1 MSLIH
6 EALKKAEKKPADEA
20 KARSSLPSFEPA
32 EEKKKVNVRTIGLIV
47 VLVFAVILALYLRL
61 SDTTK
66 KKAKVAEEQTTQTM
80 ASAEQMS
87 QVEVERLKKSAQEAF
102 ASGDMNQAWAIL
114 TAADQIKANDPE
126 VLNNLGLVAKRRG
139 DLQEA
144 KKFYDR
150 ALKLQPDYPECLNNL
165 AVVQMDEGNF
175 ESAEKTL
182 KRALTIRPNF
192 ADASFNMA
200 VAYEQEGNNKEA
212 IEYYMQFLKNA
223 RNAKPTFI
231 EEVRKHVIQIEE

>member
-6 EALKKAEKKPADEA
+6 EALKKAEKKPADEVHVP
-20 KARSSLPSFEPA
+20 SVLPSFEPA
-32 EEKKKVNVRTIGLIV
+32 EKKKLNTRTIGLIIVLALAV
-47 VLVFAVILALYLRL
+47 VLALYLRMTDP
-61 SDTTK
+61 SK
-66 KKAKVAEEQTTQTM
+66 KKAEVVEEQTTQTK

-87 QVEVERLKKSAQEAF
+87 QVEVQRLKKSAHEAF
-102 ASGDMNQAWAIL
+102 SSGDMNQAWAIL
-114 TAADQIKANDPE
+114 TAADQIKADDPE

-139 DLQEA
+139 ELQEA

-165 AVVQMDEGNF
+165 AVVEMDEGNF
-175 ESAEKTL
+175 ENAKKTL
-182 KRALTIRPNF
+182 TRALAIRPNF

-200 VAYEQEGNNKEA
+200 VAYEREGNNKEA
-212 IEYYMQFLKNA
+212 VRYYMQFLRNA

>member
-20 KARSSLPSFEPA
+20 KAPSVLPSFEPA
-32 EEKKKVNVRTIGLIV
+32 EKKKLNARTIGLIV
-47 VLVFAVILALYLRL
+47 VLVFAIILALYLRL
-61 SDTTK
+61 TDSSK
-66 KKAKVAEEQTTQTM
+66 KKATVEEQTTQTK

-87 QVEVERLKKSAQEAF
+87 QVEVQCLKKSAQEAF
-102 ASGDMNQAWAIL
+102 SSGDMNQAWAIL

-139 DLQEA
+139 DFQEA

-165 AVVQMDEGNF
+165 VVVEMDEGNF
-175 ESAEKTL
+175 ESAKKTL
-182 KRALTIRPNF
+182 TRALAIRPNF

-200 VAYEQEGNNKEA
+200 VAYEREGNNKEA
-212 IEYYMQFLKNA
+212 DLDRRQRFIIKNGI
-223 RNAKPTFI
+223 R
-231 EEVRKHVIQIEE
+231 EDR